1 MAAATQAVDVR
12 IRIVFDIDQR
22 TADALQALGWT
33 PPENWTPVN
42 EAAEQFSE
50 IKGE

>member
-1 MAAATQAVDVR
+1 MAASQPVEVR

-22 TADALQALGWT
+22 TGAALQALGWT
-33 PPENWTPVN
+33 PPENWTALN

-50 IKGE
+50 TKAES